1 MARATWNGVV
11 LAESEDGIVVEG
23 NYYFP
28 RESVNMEFFRPS
40 QSHTT
45 CHWKGLASY
54 YDIVMDG
61 QTNKDAAWYY
71 PNPSEAAKLIRDH
84 VAFWRGVKV
93 ER

>member
-40 QSHTT
+40 QTHTT

-54 YDIVMDG
+54 YDIAVAG

-71 PNPSEAAKLIRDH
+71 PDPSEAAKLIMDH
-84 VAFWRGVKV
+84 IAFWRGVKV